1 MKELLAD
8 ILSAIEEPPSS
19 RLKIILNTN
28 FQRKEFPSFEEIEE
42 AIHSLCGN
50 KESFLVLERYPLL
63 QGCVYLQAALPSPDY
78 DDGLGYLVEL
88 RHKEGEVYRQYRLRT
103 HSVQEVTDIFADFY
117 IAEQL
122 PPLDSWQDVTQE
134 FES

>member
-50 KESFLVLERYPLL
+50 KESFLVLERYPL
-63 QGCVYLQAALPSPDY
+63 AALPSPDY